1 LDITADTT
9 LSARTSVG
17 FSVRHILQ
25 QVVRGQTLAG
35 ADHLLVRQRRNDLA
49 SVMEGLINE
58 LPGFL
63 TRHRGLE
70 KDVFTTLIR
79 IGLNFV
85 GQDVKVARIP
95 TRTVQRALSRLRN
108 SLVVLEDSRTES
120 ARDAVNDYISDMSS
134 VNKGD
139 SLPGYI
145 AERIRS
151 HLGTDLKPSH
161 FIDAYAEVARDTV
174 YWKMVDGKFCKFGND
189 YARGLETLRH
199 LGFSQVSTNPVL
211 AAKAFDEDPA
221 LVKKFQE
228 EISKNSGWRQNPRD
242 YGHDM
247 AMAGTLL
254 ALWPNLE
261 VFRPLAILVSNW
273 DYMISFQLNPNV
285 ADDARASLEDAKR
298 AYRLVQRHIAAYDR
312 CLGVPNPGKLR
323 PNLVFKVAG
332 SSKAAR
338 EVTRKLNAAGI
349 GTNNTV
355 TYTVTQEVQLIIDAL
370 EGKCKAIKS
379 GKPLT
384 RTYETNMGG
393 RFVSHLREVEAE
405 RIFADVAR
413 RVGEDKAGELL
424 LRLAKSL
431 GLSDEEIDR
440 VQRTSGVTK
449 KAEIVCAFKNLKT
462 LAYEAFLDAV
472 TQDGVGRSEIESLE
486 ADLKRAGTLVSRR
499 VYWAFYEKRNHG
511 RWIAWLQRQYKIPRR
526 TAITVLDSMDVLP
539 ASKRVPEDTYDT
551 LGSPNMCNTEFP
563 NHARAVQ
570 LFSERGGFNLNSFR
584 NAVNLPPDPQLVQRL
599 MKIDDF
605 VRGYES
611 TKAISAQLV
620 RVGILSDVQEL
631 GLGGI
636 PEDEWPGFGSVQKTM
651 AEFKDAYEKFLAR
664 CVDLATTQPL

>member
-1 LDITADTT
+1 MADRT
-9 LSARTSVG
+9 LSTRTSTG

-25 QVVRGQTLAG
+25 QVVRGQTLAA

-49 SVMEGLINE
+49 SVTEGLMTQ

-63 TRHRGLE
+63 ERHRDLE
-70 KDVFTTLIR
+70 KAVFTALIR

-95 TRTVQRALSRLRN
+95 TRAVQKALSSLRK
-108 SLVVLEDSRTES
+108 SMVVLEDSRTES
-120 ARDAVNDYISDMSS
+120 ARDAVNTYVSGMSS

-174 YWKMVDGKFCKFGND
+174 YWRMVDGKFCKFGND

-221 LVKKFQE
+221 LVKKLQE
-228 EISKNSGWRQNPRD
+228 EISKNSSWRQNPRD

-247 AMAGTLL
+247 VMAGTLL

-312 CLGVPNPGKLR
+312 CLGIPNPGKLR

-338 EVTRKLNAAGI
+338 EVTRELNAAGI

-355 TYTVTQEVQLIIDAL
+355 TYTVTQEVHLIIDAL
-370 EGKCKAIKS
+370 EGKSKAIKS

-393 RFVSHLREVEAE
+393 RFVSHLREVETE
-405 RIFADVAR
+405 RIFADIAR
-413 RVGEDKAGELL
+413 RVGEDKASELL

-431 GLSDEEIDR
+431 SLSDQEADR
-440 VQRTSGVTK
+440 VQKASGVAK

-462 LAYEAFLDAV
+462 LANEAFLDAV
-472 TQDGVGRSEIESLE
+472 TKGGVSRSEIEQLE
-486 ADLKRAGTLVSRR
+486 ADLKKAGTLVAKR
-499 VYWAFYEKRNHG
+499 VYRVFYEKKNHD
-511 RWIAWLQRQYKIPRR
+511 RWVAWLQRQYKIPRR
-526 TAITVLDSMDVLP
+526 NATTVLDSMDVLP
-539 ASKRVPEDTYDT
+539 ASKRVPEDTYET
-551 LGSPNMCNTEFP
+551 LGTPNMCNTEFP

-570 LFSERGGFNLNSFR
+570 LFSERDKFDLNVFKD
-584 NAVNLPPDPQLVQRL
+584 AVKSTSDAQLIDRL
-599 MKIDDF
+599 TRIDDF
-605 VRGYES
+605 VQGYES
-611 TKAISAQLV
+611 AKVISAELV
-620 RVGILSDVQEL
+620 RVGVLSDAREL
-631 GLGGI
+631 GLRGI
-636 PEDEWPGFGSVQKTM
+636 PEDKWQNFGPVRKTM
-651 AEFKDAYEKFLAR
+651 AEFKEAYEKFLAR
-664 CVDLATTQPL
+664 CIDLAAGQPG